1 MQLSS
6 RKELLEESEKTLRGI
21 RKKLHEAVLPFEQIE
36 EKIERYAELSG
47 EIDQVTAHLNKLKT
61 EYNDLNDEL
70 LPLMEEVQALGQ
82 KAIETKKFL
91 LTIKR
96 SAYERT
102 NTSYKQA
109 FDLALTKVNQK
120 IKDILNETLE
130 STKTI
135 TKVSASLG
143 VQRVGEGTLFG
154 TIKDKIK
161 ALFAGLKTKFKGAN
175 RDVSDLKTLAKK
187 IQ

>member
-1 MQLSS
+1 MKLSS
-6 RKELLEESEKTLRGI
+6 RRELLKQSEKILNAI
-21 RKKLHEAVLPFEQIE
+21 RIKVHESSISIE
-36 EKIERYAELSG
+36 ELEKKIERFAQLSD
-47 EIDQVTAHLNKLKT
+47 EIDRREADLKKLKT
-61 EYNDLNDEL
+61 EQSDLNDIL
-70 LPLMEEVQALGQ
+70 LPVMEELKALGQ
-82 KAIETKKFL
+82 NAIETKKFL

-154 TIKDKIK
+154 AIKDKIK
-161 ALFAGLKTKFKGAN
+161 ALFTGLKTKLKGAN
-175 RDVSDLKTLAKK
+175 KDVSDLKTLAKK

>member
-1 MQLSS
+1 
-6 RKELLEESEKTLRGI
+6 
-21 RKKLHEAVLPFEQIE
+21 
-36 EKIERYAELSG
+36 
-47 EIDQVTAHLNKLKT
+47 
-61 EYNDLNDEL
+61 
-70 LPLMEEVQALGQ
+70 MEEVQALGQ